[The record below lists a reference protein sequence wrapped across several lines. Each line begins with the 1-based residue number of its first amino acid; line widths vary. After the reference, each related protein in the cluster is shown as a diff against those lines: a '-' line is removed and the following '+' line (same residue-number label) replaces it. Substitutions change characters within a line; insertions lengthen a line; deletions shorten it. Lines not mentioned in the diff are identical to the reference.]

1 MTELN
6 SRFIAFF
13 LIAQIVFFSGC
24 ASTPAYEGAGEQYED
39 IVITTKVY
47 EAILDEPSLRP
58 YDINVRTVKGV
69 VELSGL
75 VETRDEM
82 ERAVAIARSIKD
94 IRFIRND
101 IRLLQRV
108 GDNY

>member
-13 LIAQIVFFSGC
+13 LIAQLALFPGC
-24 ASTPAYEGAGEQYED
+24 ASTSEQAGMEERFND
-39 IVITTKVY
+39 ISITTKVH

-58 YDINVRTVKGV
+58 YDINVRTTKGV

-75 VETRDEM
+75 VTSRDDM
-82 ERAVAIARSIKD
+82 NKAIGIARSVNGVK
-94 IRFIRND
+94 FVKND
-101 IRLLQRV
+101 MRIEGT
-108 GDNY
+108 GDY